1 MYWFEKRPKR
11 IYPLDIIQNIM
22 QATVKMARAGQVVI
36 PIEVREAMGLKAGDL
51 IVIDV
56 MGKVPK
62 MKVVQEQGNAEGL
75 PVRV

>member
-1 MYWFEKRPKR
+1 VYLFVKRPKR
-11 IYPLDIIQNIM
+11 IYPLDTIQNIM
-22 QATVKMARAGQVVI
+22 QATVKIARAGQVVI

-62 MKVVQEQGNAEGL
+62 MSVQEQGNAEGL